1 MKNVDTFKLFEAYGK
16 SYDKY
21 IINIIRILDDKKIE
35 YVDLTKGDS
44 YLYAIINKHPFSW
57 SFVGNDV
64 TIIVE
69 KGGITDT
76 LGTYD
81 INTELDKSIDTV
93 LSYK

>member
-1 MKNVDTFKLFEAYGK
+1 MKNLDTFKLFESYNK
-16 SYDKY
+16 SYEKY
-21 IINIIRILDDKKIE
+21 IIDIINILDDKKIE
-35 YVDLTKGDS
+35 YSDLTKGDS

-64 TIIVE
+64 TVIIE

-81 INTELDKSIDTV
+81 INTELNDSIDTV
-93 LSYK
+93 LSRK